1 MVLGFWV
8 LTICLALANSF
19 TKLSLDLHNN
29 PVKWILL
36 FLVCLGVNEG
46 LDTFMTFQIIKL
58 LFLHLIVCYF
68 SQHWKVYPCLMFCF
82 KKYRCECHSYFL
94 GIWFFFSFSTLSTYL
109 LLTYFF
115 RFTYLACLCP
125 NFFLCKNQTTN
136 KKPYKYCS

>member
-8 LTICLALANSF
+8 LTICHSLANSF

-36 FLVCLGVNEG
+36 FLVCLEG
-46 LDTFMTFQIIKL
+46 LETFMIFQIIKL
-58 LFLHLIVCYF
+58 VFLHLTVCYF
-68 SQHWKVYPCLMFCF
+68 SQHWKVYPCLLFCF

-94 GIWFFFSFSTLSTYL
+94 GIWFFFFYAFYLPFTYL
-109 LLTYFF
+109 FF
-115 RFTYLACLCP
+115 SFTYLACLCP
-125 NFFLCKNQTTN
+125 NFFSCKNQTTN

>member
-8 LTICLALANSF
+8 LTICQSLANSF

-36 FLVCLGVNEG
+36 FLVCLEG
-46 LDTFMTFQIIKL
+46 LETFMIFQIIKL
-58 LFLHLIVCYF
+58 VFLHLTVCYF
-68 SQHWKVYPCLMFCF
+68 SQHWKVYPCLLFCF

-94 GIWFFFSFSTLSTYL
+94 GIWFFFFYAFYLPFTYL
-109 LLTYFF
+109 FF
-115 RFTYLACLCP
+115 SFTYLACLCP
-125 NFFLCKNQTTN
+125 NFFSCKNQTTN